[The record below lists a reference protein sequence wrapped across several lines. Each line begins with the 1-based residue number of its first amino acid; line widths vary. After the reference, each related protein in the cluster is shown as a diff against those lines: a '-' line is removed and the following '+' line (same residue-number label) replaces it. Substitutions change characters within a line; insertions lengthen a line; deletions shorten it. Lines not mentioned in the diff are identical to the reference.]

1 MVKYK
6 VNVFGFR
13 FSVFGFRFSVFGFQ
27 QFLILLNT
35 ENQKLKTMFYN
46 TGLRL
51 ITSVFSAFRSTRLVI
66 FILARPNSVLLLIR
80 K

>member
-6 VNVFGFR
+6 VN
-13 FSVFGFRFSVFGFQ
+13 VFGFRFSVFGFQ

-51 ITSVFSAFRSTRLVI
+51 ITSVFSSFRSTRLVI
-66 FILARPNSVLLLIR
+66 FILARPNSVLLLI
-80 K
+80 KK